1 MHNFNRP
8 NLDGTNMTK
17 NRSRRL
23 RKKLHVGEF
32 LELGFNLS
40 FTMNKDMSTEAMDA
54 FVDRFLTEA
63 IYGQGLFFGGG
74 IGEMTEGFVSKHRG
88 TATEA
93 HRQYIETW
101 LIKQR
106 DVFSAEIGDL
116 TNAWQQKRQ
125 PKLPFLLHLKNLG
138 FWCNSHCNIYNNI
151 VMQCD

>member
-1 MHNFNRP
+1 
-8 NLDGTNMTK
+8 MTK

-32 LELGFNLS
+32 IELGFNLS
-40 FTMNKDMSTEAMDA
+40 FAINKEISVKARDDLL
-54 FVDRFLTEA
+54 DRFLTEA

-74 IGEMTEGFVSKHRG
+74 MGEMTEGFVSKHRG

-93 HRQYIETW
+93 HRQYIEMW

-116 TNAWQQKRQ
+116 INAWK
-125 PKLPFLLHLKNLG
+125 
-138 FWCNSHCNIYNNI
+138 
-151 VMQCD
+151 